1 MTAPVDVSPNTT
13 SFTIWLSST
22 TVPHCVQKLLP
33 AAASLSIVVPPHSVH
48 IAWMIVDQ
56 YGWGVRLG
64 RNRRTMIVRV
74 KRYVGS
80 FVRYFTVSFIQ

>member
-1 MTAPVDVSPNTT
+1 MAAPVDVSPNTT

-48 IAWMIVDQ
+48 IA
-56 YGWGVRLG
+56 
-64 RNRRTMIVRV
+64 
-74 KRYVGS
+74 
-80 FVRYFTVSFIQ
+80 